1 MAAHGSAFPIAKL
14 ALNNSVPPILM
25 ASLRMGLVLI
35 ILIPFWR
42 FRIPNK
48 KYFLPL
54 LAFSI
59 SMGVMVYVFMNL
71 SLYHSSIISPIIVGS
86 QFSPIKS
93 LATLPMALSIV
104 GVAIFAIF
112 AAKLMSIIGRR
123 AGFIFASVGSSLAAL
138 MAAYSII
145 IESFLLFNLG
155 CFLLGAGVA
164 FSHQY
169 RFAAVE
175 TVSKDMAPKAISII
189 LLAGIGSAFIGPN
202 LANISKEIIPEHLYA
217 GSYIALAI
225 LTLSSTIFLLFYKD
239 NHKPNN
245 FVKKDTRSYFELI
258 SQPRFLQALIASA
271 FAYAVM
277 SFLMTAT
284 PISMHVMEKISL
296 SKTGLVIQLHIAAMF
311 LPSLIT
317 GNLIKKFGHSKI
329 MYAGVVLFSITILTS
344 LFEQNFVNYLTA
356 LVFLGFGWNFLFISG
371 TSLLVLTYK
380 EDEKF
385 KAQGFNDLIV
395 YSIQAVASLSAG
407 IFLNLTSWKT
417 MNLICIIF
425 LIIIVISTLRA
436 DFKEKK

>member
-1 MAAHGSAFPIAKL
+1 LGHVYG
-14 ALNNSVPPILM
+14 
-25 ASLRMGLVLI
+25 RQ
-35 ILIPFWR
+35 
-42 FRIPNK
+42 
-48 KYFLPL
+48 
-54 LAFSI
+54 
-59 SMGVMVYVFMNL
+59 VYVLMNKNLWLLIL
-71 SLYHSSIISPIIVGS
+71 SQIFAFTAAPVTVFLSGIIGS

-112 AAKLMSIIGRR
+112 AAKVMSIIGRR

-329 MYAGVVLFSITILTS
+329 MYAGAVLFSITILTS

>member
-1 MAAHGSAFPIAKL
+1 MGHVHG
-14 ALNNSVPPILM
+14 
-25 ASLRMGLVLI
+25 RQ
-35 ILIPFWR
+35 
-42 FRIPNK
+42 
-48 KYFLPL
+48 
-54 LAFSI
+54 
-59 SMGVMVYVFMNL
+59 VYVLMNKNLWLLIL
-71 SLYHSSIISPIIVGS
+71 SQIFAFTAAPVTVFLSGIIGS

-407 IFLNLTSWKT
+407 IFLNLTNWKT

-436 DFKEKK
+436 DFKEKQ

>member
-1 MAAHGSAFPIAKL
+1 MNKNLWLLILSQIFAFTAAPVTVFLSG
-14 ALNNSVPPILM
+14 
-25 ASLRMGLVLI
+25 I
-35 ILIPFWR
+35 I
-42 FRIPNK
+42 
-48 KYFLPL
+48 
-54 LAFSI
+54 
-59 SMGVMVYVFMNL
+59 
-71 SLYHSSIISPIIVGS
+71 GS

-112 AAKLMSIIGRR
+112 AAKIMSIIGRR
-123 AGFIFASVGSSLAAL
+123 AGFIIASVGSSLAAL

-145 IESFLLFNLG
+145 IESFVLFNLG

-202 LANISKEIIPEHLYA
+202 LANISKEIISDHLYA
-217 GSYIALAI
+217 GSYVALAI
-225 LTLSSTIFLLFYKD
+225 LTLSSTIFLLFYED
-239 NHKPNN
+239 NHRPNS
-245 FVKKDTRSYFELI
+245 FIKKNTRSYFELI
-258 SQPRFLQALIASA
+258 TQPRFLQALIASS

-296 SKTGLVIQLHIAAMF
+296 AKTGLVIQLHIAAMF

-329 MYAGVVLFSITILTS
+329 MYSGVLLFSITILTS
-344 LFEQNFVNYLTA
+344 LFEQNFINYLIA
-356 LVFLGFGWNFLFISG
+356 LIFLGFGWNFLFISG
-371 TSLLVLTYK
+371 TSLLVLSYK
-380 EDEKF
+380 EEEKF

-395 YSIQAVASLSAG
+395 YTVQAIASLSAG
-407 IFLNLTSWKT
+407 IFISLTSWKT
-417 MNLICIIF
+417 MNLVCIIF
-425 LIIIVISTLRA
+425 LIIIIVSTFRA
-436 DFKEKK
+436 DLKQRSPL

>member
-1 MAAHGSAFPIAKL
+1 MNKNLWLLILSQIFAFTAAPVTVFLSG
-14 ALNNSVPPILM
+14 
-25 ASLRMGLVLI
+25 I
-35 ILIPFWR
+35 I
-42 FRIPNK
+42 
-48 KYFLPL
+48 
-54 LAFSI
+54 
-59 SMGVMVYVFMNL
+59 
-71 SLYHSSIISPIIVGS
+71 GS

-112 AAKLMSIIGRR
+112 AAKVMSIIGRR

-175 TVSKDMAPKAISII
+175 TVNKDMAPKAISII

-344 LFEQNFVNYLTA
+344 LFEQNFVNYLTG

>member
-1 MAAHGSAFPIAKL
+1 
-14 ALNNSVPPILM
+14 
-25 ASLRMGLVLI
+25 MGHVYG
-35 ILIPFWR
+35 R
-42 FRIPNK
+42 Q
-48 KYFLPL
+48 
-54 LAFSI
+54 
-59 SMGVMVYVFMNL
+59 VYVLMNKNLWLLIL
-71 SLYHSSIISPIIVGS
+71 SQIFAFTAAPVTVFLSGIIGS

-112 AAKLMSIIGRR
+112 AAKVMSIIGRR

-175 TVSKDMAPKAISII
+175 TVNKDMAPKAISII

-202 LANISKEIIPEHLYA
+202 LANISKEIISEHLYA

>member
-1 MAAHGSAFPIAKL
+1 MNKNLWLLILSQIFAFTAAPVTVFLSG
-14 ALNNSVPPILM
+14 
-25 ASLRMGLVLI
+25 I
-35 ILIPFWR
+35 I
-42 FRIPNK
+42 
-48 KYFLPL
+48 
-54 LAFSI
+54 
-59 SMGVMVYVFMNL
+59 
-71 SLYHSSIISPIIVGS
+71 GS

-112 AAKLMSIIGRR
+112 AAKVMSIIGRR

-138 MAAYSII
+138 LSAYSII
-145 IESFLLFNLG
+145 IESFIFFNIG

-175 TVSKDMAPKAISII
+175 TVNKDMAPKAISII

-202 LANISKEIIPEHLYA
+202 LANISKEIISEHLYA

-225 LTLSSTIFLLFYKD
+225 LTISSTIFLLFYKD

-245 FVKKDTRSYFELI
+245 FVKKNTRSYFELI
-258 SQPRFLQALIASA
+258 SQPRFFQALIASA

-296 SKTGLVIQLHIAAMF
+296 AKTGLVIQLHIAAMF

-329 MYAGVVLFSITILTS
+329 MHAGVVLFLITILTS
-344 LFEQNFVNYLTA
+344 LFEQNFINYMIA
-356 LVFLGFGWNFLFISG
+356 LIFLGFGWNFLFISG
-371 TSLLVLTYK
+371 TSLLVLTYR

-395 YSIQAVASLSAG
+395 YTMQALASLSAG

-425 LIIIVISTLRA
+425 LIIIATSTLRA
-436 DFKEKK
+436 DFKARR

>member
-1 MAAHGSAFPIAKL
+1 MNKNLWLLILSQVFAFTAAPVTVFLSG
-14 ALNNSVPPILM
+14 
-25 ASLRMGLVLI
+25 I
-35 ILIPFWR
+35 I
-42 FRIPNK
+42 
-48 KYFLPL
+48 
-54 LAFSI
+54 
-59 SMGVMVYVFMNL
+59 
-71 SLYHSSIISPIIVGS
+71 GS

-104 GVAIFAIF
+104 GIAIFAFF
-112 AAKLMSIIGRR
+112 AAKVMSIIGRR
-123 AGFIFASVGSSLAAL
+123 AGFILASIGSSLASL
-138 MAAYSII
+138 MAAYSIM
-145 IESFLLFNLG
+145 IESFVLFNLG

-202 LANISKEIIPEHLYA
+202 LANISKEIISEHLYA
-217 GSYIALAI
+217 GSYIALSA
-225 LTLSSTIFLLFYKD
+225 LTLTSTIFLLFYKD

-245 FVKKDTRSYFELI
+245 LVKKSTRSYFELI

-296 SKTGLVIQLHIAAMF
+296 AKTGLVIQLHIAAMF

-317 GNLIKKFGHSKI
+317 GNLIKKFGHSNI
-329 MYAGVVLFSITILTS
+329 MHSGVALFSITILLS
-344 LFEQNFVNYLTA
+344 LFEQNFVNYLMA

-371 TSLLVLTYK
+371 TSLLVLSYK
-380 EDEKF
+380 ENEKF
-385 KAQGFNDLIV
+385 KAQGFNDLAV
-395 YSIQAVASLSAG
+395 YSIQAIASLSAG
-407 IFLNLTSWKT
+407 VFLNLTSWKT
-417 MNLICIIF
+417 MNLVCIIF
-425 LIIIVISTLRA
+425 LFIIIISTLRA
-436 DFKEKK
+436 DSIEKK

>member
-1 MAAHGSAFPIAKL
+1 MNKNLWLLILSQIFAFTAAPVTVFLSG
-14 ALNNSVPPILM
+14 
-25 ASLRMGLVLI
+25 I
-35 ILIPFWR
+35 I
-42 FRIPNK
+42 
-48 KYFLPL
+48 
-54 LAFSI
+54 
-59 SMGVMVYVFMNL
+59 
-71 SLYHSSIISPIIVGS
+71 GS
-86 QFSPIKS
+86 QFSPIRS

-112 AAKLMSIIGRR
+112 AAKVMSIIGRR
-123 AGFIFASVGSSLAAL
+123 AGFIFASIGSSLAAL

>member
-1 MAAHGSAFPIAKL
+1 MGHVHG
-14 ALNNSVPPILM
+14 
-25 ASLRMGLVLI
+25 RQ
-35 ILIPFWR
+35 
-42 FRIPNK
+42 
-48 KYFLPL
+48 
-54 LAFSI
+54 
-59 SMGVMVYVFMNL
+59 VYVLMNKNLWLLIL
-71 SLYHSSIISPIIVGS
+71 SQIFAFTAAPVTVFLSGIIGS
-86 QFSPIKS
+86 QFSPIRS

-112 AAKLMSIIGRR
+112 AAKVMSIIGRR

-175 TVSKDMAPKAISII
+175 TVNKDMAPKAISII

-329 MYAGVVLFSITILTS
+329 MYAGVFLFSITILTS

-425 LIIIVISTLRA
+425 LIIIFISTLRA

>member
-1 MAAHGSAFPIAKL
+1 MGHVHG
-14 ALNNSVPPILM
+14 
-25 ASLRMGLVLI
+25 RQ
-35 ILIPFWR
+35 
-42 FRIPNK
+42 
-48 KYFLPL
+48 
-54 LAFSI
+54 
-59 SMGVMVYVFMNL
+59 VYVLMNKNLWLLIL
-71 SLYHSSIISPIIVGS
+71 SQIFAFTAAPVTVFLSGIIGS

-202 LANISKEIIPEHLYA
+202 LANISKEIISEHLYA

>member
-1 MAAHGSAFPIAKL
+1 MNKNLWLLILSQIFAFTAAPVTVFLSG
-14 ALNNSVPPILM
+14 
-25 ASLRMGLVLI
+25 I
-35 ILIPFWR
+35 I
-42 FRIPNK
+42 
-48 KYFLPL
+48 
-54 LAFSI
+54 
-59 SMGVMVYVFMNL
+59 
-71 SLYHSSIISPIIVGS
+71 GS

-104 GVAIFAIF
+104 GVVIFAIF

-425 LIIIVISTLRA
+425 LIIIFISTLRA

>member
-1 MAAHGSAFPIAKL
+1 MNKNLWLLILSQIFAFTAAPVTVFLSG
-14 ALNNSVPPILM
+14 
-25 ASLRMGLVLI
+25 I
-35 ILIPFWR
+35 I
-42 FRIPNK
+42 
-48 KYFLPL
+48 
-54 LAFSI
+54 
-59 SMGVMVYVFMNL
+59 
-71 SLYHSSIISPIIVGS
+71 GS

-329 MYAGVVLFSITILTS
+329 MYAGVFLFSITILTS

-407 IFLNLTSWKT
+407 IFLNLTNWKT

-425 LIIIVISTLRA
+425 LIIIFISTLRA